1 VEVLRVVENGCP
13 FCEPHAS
20 RRFHEGE
27 GIVGLWDGFPVAA
40 GHALLVPKRHVATW
54 FDATP
59 EEQHELVDGIA
70 EAKRVIETQHQPD
83 GYTVG
88 INIGEAAG
96 QTVFHL
102 HLHVIPRYFGDV
114 SAPRGGVRGVIPSKQ
129 SY

>member
-1 VEVLRVVENGCP
+1 MVENGCP

-59 EEQHELVDGIA
+59 ISEPEKKQIGRDNAIKLFKLDLEANPPTGMNIHPTEEPINMPVHKVSF
-70 EAKRVIETQHQPD
+70 KR
-83 GYTVG
+83 
-88 INIGEAAG
+88 NIPG
-96 QTVFHL
+96 T
-102 HLHVIPRYFGDV
+102 R
-114 SAPRGGVRGVIPSKQ
+114 
-129 SY
+129 